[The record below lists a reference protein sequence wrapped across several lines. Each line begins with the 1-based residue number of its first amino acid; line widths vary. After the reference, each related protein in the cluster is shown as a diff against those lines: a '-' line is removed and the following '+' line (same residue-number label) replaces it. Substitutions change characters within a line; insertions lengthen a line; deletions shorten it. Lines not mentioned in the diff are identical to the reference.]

1 MQNILKC
8 CLLLMLF
15 TLADS
20 CQSSAQ
26 NNEAELIEMVNEHRQ
41 EKHDEFKDEESTPLK
56 KEQLSEFEGLHY
68 FDIDRRY
75 HLRGKFGRTSNESSF
90 KMKTSTD
97 RLPEYIKYGKI
108 SFEMDGKE
116 FSLSVYQNVELV
128 KKEGY
133 EDYLFIPFTDETNG
147 DETYGGGRY
156 IDFRIPESE
165 DVYLNF
171 NLCYNP
177 YCAYNHKY
185 SCPIPPKENDLP
197 IKITAGEKMYQ

>member
-1 MQNILKC
+1 MVFAFVDCYQVL
-8 CLLLMLF
+8 
-15 TLADS
+15 
-20 CQSSAQ
+20 AQ
-26 NNEAELIEMVNEHRQ
+26 NNEAELIEIVNEHRE
-41 EKHDEFKDEESTPLK
+41 EKHGEFKDKESTPLN

-75 HLRGKFGRTSNESSF
+75 NIRGKFKRTSNESSF

-116 FSLSVYQNVELV
+116 FSLSVYQNVALV
-128 KKEGY
+128 KNKEY

-171 NLCYNP
+171 NLCYSP

-197 IKITAGEKMYQ
+197 IKISAGEKMYQ